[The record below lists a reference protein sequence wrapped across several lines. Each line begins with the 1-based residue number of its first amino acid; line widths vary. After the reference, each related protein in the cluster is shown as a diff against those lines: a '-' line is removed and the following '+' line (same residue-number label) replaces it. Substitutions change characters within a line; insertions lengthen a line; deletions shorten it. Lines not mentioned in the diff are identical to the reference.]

1 MPTADRRSPE
11 ANALLQD
18 LDPAA
23 PDVIEALRTILL
35 DETFGLTEG
44 VKWNAPSYA
53 LDGDDRITFNF
64 RGKGGIRLV
73 FHCGAKKRAVK
84 AAAPLI
90 DERALEWA
98 DNERALATFM
108 TVREVNAKREWL
120 QGVIKRWLAAA

>member
-1 MPTADRRSPE
+1 MSTLDRRSPE
-11 ANALLQD
+11 ANALLKD
-18 LDPAA
+18 LNPAA
-23 PDVIEALRTILL
+23 PEVIEALRSILL
-35 DETFGLTEG
+35 DAAFELTEG

-53 LDGDDRITFNF
+53 LNGDDRITFNF

-84 AAAPLI
+84 PADPLI
-90 DERALEWA
+90 DERELEWA

-120 QGVIKRWLAAA
+120 QGVIRRWLAAA